1 LVFHNQE
8 ISMATIRTLP
18 AIAVAALLLAGGTAL
33 AQVQGAKS
41 SGSAPRAP
49 GVTHAVEHPDS
60 SKPDRSSP
68 DPTVDQTQPDSHQP
82 QTAVDKGPARGPE
95 TAKDDHKHQ
104 PETASDKPTAPS
116 SSEKAAAIAKE
127 GVRSNTPPSPP
138 PER

>member
-1 LVFHNQE
+1 
-8 ISMATIRTLP
+8 MATIRTLP

-41 SGSAPRAP
+41 SSSAPRAP
-49 GVTHAVEHPDS
+49 GVTRAVEHPDS
-60 SKPDRSSP
+60 SKPDRSGP

-82 QTAVDKGPARGPE
+82 QTAVDKGPAGPE

-127 GVRSNTPPSPP
+127 GVRSNTPPRPP
-138 PER
+138 HKG